1 MIGNAREHIR
11 RYIDALIAHSHDQ
24 ELRLRE
30 FFKSLE
36 GQAFTWYTSL
46 LPGSFL
52 SWNDIV
58 IQFMKKFSTVDER
71 LPDLQQ
77 ERQRVSEGLLDYIHR
92 LKDLSLIYYDPV
104 EEERFL
110 DICIVGM
117 SFEYEPYL
125 DNLQIP
131 IFTRLVEDARRTSMS
146 VKIPSKGL
154 TSQTTVAPKQSWKKE
169 SKKIEAAM
177 VEETKKVTKGKKR
190 ERSSIPPP
198 FSISTK
204 ELYSILDAW
213 VKDGVVVLPKCKRE
227 PIKEKK

>member
-1 MIGNAREHIR
+1 MIGNAKEHIR

-46 LPGSFL
+46 LPRSFL
-52 SWNDIV
+52 SWNDMV
-58 IQFMKKFSTVDER
+58 IQFMKKFSTLDER

-77 ERQRVSEGLLDYIHR
+77 ERQRASEGLLDYIHR
-92 LKDLSLIYYDPV
+92 LRDLSLIYYDHV
-104 EEERFL
+104 EEERL
-110 DICIVGM
+110 VDICIVGM
-117 SFEYEPYL
+117 SFEYHPYL

-131 IFTRLVEDARRTSMS
+131 IFTRLVEDARRTSML
-146 VKIPSKGL
+146 VKKPSKSL

-177 VEETKKVTKGKKR
+177 VEETKKVT
-190 ERSSIPPP
+190 
-198 FSISTK
+198 
-204 ELYSILDAW
+204 
-213 VKDGVVVLPKCKRE
+213 
-227 PIKEKK
+227 